1 MVGHFFVRVHFSTP
15 PAGAGGRGA
24 GGGRLSVLQELV
36 ADLLSKCY
44 VFSTT
49 FSIIESFVLS
59 IIDDVAAPFSS
70 MTRGVTFLRCL
81 IYRHLAQNA
90 TIYRQQVLDLWWA
103 LLYVVCISSTHATS
117 FRWGCNLGIL
127 RGGVA
132 HQFTPVLII
141 NCWANIDVCL

>member
-81 IYRHLAQNA
+81 MYRHLAQNA
-90 TIYRQQVLDLWWA
+90 TTV
-103 LLYVVCISSTHATS
+103 
-117 FRWGCNLGIL
+117 
-127 RGGVA
+127 
-132 HQFTPVLII
+132 
-141 NCWANIDVCL
+141 